1 MSTNTSDYNLVLEE
15 KVDVY
20 NVDFTVV
27 LFSSSVDWRT
37 TAEKFVGES
46 VWADGKENHSKGQPK
61 GSLAFISQKR
71 NSIICIIL
79 KNLFSPFKRKEYKRF
94 LKMVI
99 ALKNW

>member
-1 MSTNTSDYNLVLEE
+1 MSTNTSDYTLLLEE

-20 NVDFTVV
+20 NGDSTVV

-71 NSIICIIL
+71 NSIYA
-79 KNLFSPFKRKEYKRF
+79 LF
-94 LKMVI
+94 
-99 ALKNW
+99 

>member
-1 MSTNTSDYNLVLEE
+1 MLEE

-46 VWADGKENHSKGQPK
+46 VRADGKENHSKGQSK
-61 GSLAFISQKR
+61 GSLAFISHKR
-71 NSIICIIL
+71 KKHISIILIIL
-79 KNLFSPFKRKEYKRF
+79 FLPFKEAWSQF
-94 LKMVI
+94 
-99 ALKNW
+99 